1 MNEKKSNGFAALIL
15 SVVVALVAVFGVK
28 FAGGT
33 AALAE
38 ETPGGGSEGGF
49 TAGTYTATEDGF
61 NGDVT
66 VTITFGDDGT
76 ITDVVIDGPGETPE
90 FGGNAITEL
99 QASILENQAV
109 PTDVVS
115 GASVTSGAVIAAA
128 QSCFD
133 QAAGA
138 AAGSSAGG
146 TYTATEKGY
155 GGDVTVTMTVDGEGT
170 ITDVVIEGPDETP
183 GIGAAAIEQIQAD
196 ILENQ
201 AVPTDVVSG
210 ATYSSNAAIAAAQ
223 SCLDQAA
230 AGGGNA
236 GGAAGGQTYTATEK
250 GYGGDVTVTMTIA
263 DDGTITDVV
272 IEGPD
277 ETPGIGAAAI
287 EQIQADILE
296 NQAVPTDVVSGATY
310 SSNAAIAA
318 AQSCLDQAAGN

>member
-1 MNEKKSNGFAALIL
+1 MNEKKSNGFAAVIL

-33 AALAE
+33 AALSE

-115 GASVTSGAVIAAA
+115 GASVTS
-128 QSCFD
+128 
-133 QAAGA
+133 GA

-230 AGGGNA
+230 GN
-236 GGAAGGQTYTATEK
+236 
-250 GYGGDVTVTMTIA
+250 
-263 DDGTITDVV
+263 
-272 IEGPD
+272 
-277 ETPGIGAAAI
+277 
-287 EQIQADILE
+287 
-296 NQAVPTDVVSGATY
+296 
-310 SSNAAIAA
+310 
-318 AQSCLDQAAGN
+318 